1 MLSEE
6 AIKNLPSP
14 CFVIEEEKLEKNLEL
29 LSALKGRTGCKILL
43 SLKAFA
49 MWRLAPLIRR
59 HLDGVNAASL
69 NEARLG
75 IEEFKGEVHLTS
87 PGLSDA
93 DFNDLFALIQD
104 KNPPAPVHVAFNS
117 LNQWR
122 RHGRECL
129 ARGVV
134 CGLRVN
140 PGESVVEVPIYDPC
154 CPGSRLGVL
163 ASELAACPSSEL
175 AGITGLHFHAL
186 CEQNAGD
193 LERALSAFEK
203 NFGGFLDRMEW
214 VNFGG
219 GHHITRLRRLHPEL
233 EIEEEYELER
243 LERLILDF
251 QRRHPLKIYLEPGE
265 AVAYGA
271 GYLAATVLDLLE
283 RGVWTAA
290 LDVSAAAH
298 MPDTLE
304 GPYQPPALGAQ
315 SLGKTCPAAPG
326 PRVYRLTGNSC
337 LAGDVMGFYEFALPL
352 EIGDRIVFLDQ
363 AHYTMVKQN
372 TFNGVRTPAILLLKK
387 GGEMEAVREFG
398 YADFRDRLS

>member
-1 MLSEE
+1 LLSEE
-6 AIKNLPSP
+6 TIKNLPSP
-14 CFVIEEEKLEKNLEL
+14 CFVIEEDKLEKNLEL
-29 LSALKGRTGCKILL
+29 LSALKARTDCKILL
-43 SLKAFA
+43 ALKAFA
-49 MWRLAPLIRR
+49 MWRVAPLVMRR
-59 HLDGVNAASL
+59 LDGVNAASL

-75 IEEFKGEVHLTS
+75 IEEFKGELHLTS

-93 DFNDLFALIQD
+93 DFNGLFALLQD
-104 KNPPAPVHVAFNS
+104 KKPPAPVHVAFNS

-122 RHGRECL
+122 RHGRDCL
-129 ARGVV
+129 ARGIV

-163 ASELAACPSSEL
+163 PSELAACPPSEL
-175 AGITGLHFHAL
+175 EGVTGLHFHAL
-186 CEQNAGD
+186 CEQNAGA

-203 NFGGFLDRMEW
+203 NFGRFLDRMEW

-219 GHHITRLRRLHPEL
+219 GHHITRLKRLHPEL
-233 EIEEEYELER
+233 GIEEEYELER
-243 LERLILDF
+243 LERLILEF
-251 QRRHPLKIYLEPGE
+251 KRRRPLEVYLEPGE

-271 GYLAATVLDLLE
+271 GCLVAAVLDLLE
-283 RGVWTAA
+283 RGTWTAV
-290 LDVSAAAH
+290 LEVSAAAH

-304 GPYQPPALGAQ
+304 GPYQPPVFGAK

-337 LAGDVMGFYEFALPL
+337 LAGDVMGIYEFDRPL
-352 EIGDRIVFLDQ
+352 AIGDKIVFLDQ

-372 TFNGVRTPAILLLKK
+372 SFNGVRTPAILLLKK
-387 GGEMEAVREFG
+387 DGAVETVREFG
-398 YADFRDRLS
+398 YEDFRGRLS